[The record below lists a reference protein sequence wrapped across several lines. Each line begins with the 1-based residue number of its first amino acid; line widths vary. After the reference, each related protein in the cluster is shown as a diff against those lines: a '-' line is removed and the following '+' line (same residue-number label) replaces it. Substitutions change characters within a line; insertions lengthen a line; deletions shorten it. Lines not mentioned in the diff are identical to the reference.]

1 MTESEIKAYNNGFLT
16 AIATNGVMKVPKPMM
31 AIDYKSA
38 LKFMGL
44 TDDVIVNRDEYAY
57 HIVGRIANVNISVS
71 DIAHVYGNTPSEIY
85 SLISSSRIYYRLK
98 ADELLYVDLYR
109 EHYLTYMGN
118 YLSSSANDWKASQIA
133 TTTGTT
139 TTAGLLLRYDITK
152 QVIFFTNHDLIHSNS
167 LTYNGVTHTAGDL
180 FKSASI

>member
-16 AIATNGVMKVPKPMM
+16 AIATKGVMKVPKLVV
-31 AIDYKSA
+31 AVDYKSA
-38 LKFMGL
+38 LKYMGF
-44 TDDVIVNRDEYAY
+44 TDNVIVNRDEYPY
-57 HIVGRIANVNISVS
+57 HAVGRING

-85 SLISSSRIYYRLK
+85 AIVKDSRIYYRLR
-98 ADELLYVDLYR
+98 AGELQYVDLYR
-109 EHYLTYMGN
+109 EHYLTYTGN
-118 YLSSSANDWKASQIA
+118 YLSSSATNWTESQID
-133 TTTGTT
+133 TTYGDTT

-167 LTYNGVTHTAGDL
+167 LTYNGVVHTAGDL